1 MKKKKEVIDN
11 ISLLYELSLGIGSS
25 LNLEEN
31 CACFIDKLILKT
43 NSIRASVWLR
53 NNVFNQDD
61 FFNYLLVYSNPFDPS
76 ESIMIYKEDFWDLG
90 LLQLDTISSSSNY
103 CFLPPTKHPIEV
115 NDKQYVIFNL
125 RENGFIRIC
134 FPKNI
139 EKSVLIPKLNALK
152 DIIDKFAI
160 SLKGCIAHSR
170 ALHET
175 QRRRLIEKEFITSN
189 EKYESVVRSIREG
202 LIITDLNGYIVFVN
216 DTMCQLCGF
225 RREEI
230 IKTQGYKLIIPEGH
244 WADYQQKLINRK
256 VGQSEKY
263 EFPIKHKDG
272 RILWASISAT
282 PHLNSDRVIIG
293 SLALIADI
301 TDKKAIQQEILDG
314 QKRLQLILDTS
325 LDAIITIDE
334 DSFVTGWNQ
343 SAELIFGY
351 AEEEVLGQPLHNLII
366 PTQMIPNHLSG
377 MSHYMESWIDP
388 VLNQRIELTAIRKS
402 GEEFPVEL
410 SISPIKIQNKYFFSA
425 FLRDIT
431 QRKKSED
438 ALIKAKQDAEK
449 ARNVERQFLAH
460 MSHEIR
466 TPMNAVIG
474 MTYLLQQS
482 KLSSEQLEYVEAL
495 KFSADS
501 LMALISDILDLS
513 KIEAGELELE
523 SRSFSLHQLLNSLK
537 KTYQFRVQEKNI
549 SVEINIDDH
558 IQNQIIG
565 DASRV
570 NQILGN
576 LLSNASKFTSDGY
589 IGINALFVELP
600 DKKYWIKFQVY
611 DTGIGISKE
620 NLDLIF
626 GSFKQAT
633 IDTHR
638 EFGGTGLGLSIVKQL
653 VELQGGTIS
662 VESTLGEGTMF
673 EVLLPFIDSG
683 LANSEENQNLT
694 QYNYASDK
702 LKKLTVLIAE
712 DNLINQKLI
721 GSILTQWEVSFD
733 LTKDGIE
740 AVEFSKK
747 KLYDLIFMDI
757 NMPKMN
763 GYEAVLAIKKDS
775 SNPNYKTP
783 IITLTAAALYKERER
798 MFKAGVADFITKPF
812 SPQLLQQTII
822 SCLDETAPPFPSKKK
837 APISSPII
845 DTQLFDISYLEKFS
859 QGNPQFIVEMLQL
872 FLEQNP
878 KQIQELKK
886 ELHQKNWAKVQ
897 DIAHQ
902 MKSTLGALGMFQQQ
916 QIAKKIESEVQ
927 DENLIAAQILA
938 LVQELQQTCE
948 MTYPLLE
955 QELDIPKS

>member
-1 MKKKKEVIDN
+1 MKKKKKVINN
-11 ISLLYELSLGIGSS
+11 ISLLYELSLAIGSS

-31 CACFIDKLILKT
+31 SACFIDKLILKT

-61 FFNYLLVYSNPFDPS
+61 FFNYLLVYSNPFDS
-76 ESIMIYKEDFWDLG
+76 LESIMIYKEDLWDLG

-103 CFLPPTKHPIEV
+103 YFLPSTKHPSEN
-115 NDKQYVIFNL
+115 NDRQYVIFNL

-139 EKSVLIPKLNALK
+139 EKKVLIPKLNALK
-152 DIIDKFAI
+152 YIIDKFSI
-160 SLKGCIAHSR
+160 SLKGCIAHSQ

-175 QRRRLIEKEFITSN
+175 QKRRLIEKKLITSN

-202 LIITDLNGYIVFVN
+202 LIITDLNGYVVFVN

-225 RREEI
+225 SREEI
-230 IKTQGYKLIIPEGH
+230 IQTQGYKFIIPEDH
-244 WADYQQKLINRK
+244 WAEYQQKLINRK
-256 VGQSEKY
+256 IGQSEKY

-282 PHLNSDRVIIG
+282 PHLNSDKVIIG
-293 SLALIADI
+293 SLALVADI

-314 QKRLQLILDTS
+314 KKRLQLILDTS
-325 LDAIITIDE
+325 LDAIITINE

-343 SAELIFGY
+343 SAQSILGY
-351 AEEEVLGQPLHNLII
+351 TEAEAIGQPLHDLII
-366 PTQMIPNHLSG
+366 PPRFISRHLAGMDHYLKSG
-377 MSHYMESWIDP
+377 VGP
-388 VLNQRIELTAIRKS
+388 VLNQRIELVAVRKS

-431 QRKKSED
+431 QRKKSDD

-523 SRSFSLHQLLNSLK
+523 SRPFSLHHLLGSLK
-537 KTYQFRVQEKNI
+537 KTYQFRVQEQNI

-565 DASRV
+565 DATRI
-570 NQILGN
+570 NQILSN
-576 LLSNASKFTSDGY
+576 LLSNASKFTSEGY
-589 IGINALFVELP
+589 IGVNALFVELP

-611 DTGIGISKE
+611 DTGIGISKD

-626 GSFKQAT
+626 SSFKQAT

-683 LANSEENQNLT
+683 LANSEENQDPT
-694 QYNYASDK
+694 QYNYAADK

-733 LTKDGIE
+733 LTTDGIE
-740 AVEFSKK
+740 AVECSKK

-763 GYEAVLAIKKDS
+763 GYEAVVAIKKDP

-822 SCLDETAPPFPSKKK
+822 NCLDETDSPLSLKKEM
-837 APISSPII
+837 PISSPAIN
-845 DTQLFDISYLEKFS
+845 TQLFDISYLEKFS
-859 QGNPQFIVEMLQL
+859 QGNSQFIVEMLQL

-878 KQIQELKK
+878 KKIQELKK
-886 ELHQKNWAKVQ
+886 ELHQNNWSKIQ

-916 QIAKKIESEVQ
+916 QIAKKIESEIQ
-927 DENLIAAQILA
+927 NENLIVAQIST

-955 QELDIPKS
+955 QELDTPKS